1 MSVSCSFPMRQSR
14 PPKPL
19 QDLDARLRRA
29 RGNGRETAPENAGQ
43 AGAPMS
49 GMGLAFHI
57 VAELVVALIV
67 GVGAGIMLDKWLET
81 APWFLVVFLFLGAG
95 AGIFNVYRLVS
106 GIGLAVGY
114 RKPSNGTPSMK
125 NENKDD
131 AG

>member
-1 MSVSCSFPMRQSR
+1 MRQGR

-19 QDLDARLRRA
+19 QELDARLRRA
-29 RGNGRETAPENAGQ
+29 RGDERETAPEKAGQ
-43 AGAPMS
+43 AGTPMS
-49 GMGLAFHI
+49 GMGLAVHI

-114 RKPSNGTPSMK
+114 QKPSNGTPSIK
-125 NENKDD
+125 NENNENNENKDD
-131 AG
+131 